1 MAVNTILI
9 DFSVEETKLQEEN
22 YRDNV
27 IKGVET
33 VLINHLKELQPLYST
48 KLTGNLA
55 SQASQVNIYQSI
67 RGALVTLR
75 IFNNGLVTVNIE
87 YYKSNEEEAII
98 SYDHTRDLEQCL
110 GGVLRAFRSK
120 ILPPVK
126 RGALLDVY
134 LTSSDER
141 LLEYDIDGVIFE
153 ERTPFQKVQ
162 IVHSKSLGNMLVLD
176 DLQNISE
183 SDLIYTETLMA
194 RGVENYKDK
203 EICILGGGDGAL
215 LYELLKEKPKHVVML
230 EIDEVV
236 MKACAKHMRSICG
249 DVLDTYKTE
258 NYEIILADCL
268 QTLDKFIAEGRKFDY
283 VFGDLT
289 DIPISTKEEN
299 TNSKI
304 WDFILKILEL

>member
-98 SYDHTRDLEQCL
+98 SYDNAKLIERDLIEL
-110 GGVLRAFRSK
+110 IGVRRSQAFVP
-120 ILPPVK
+120 IK
-126 RGALLDVY
+126 RCTFDRFFP
-134 LTSSDER
+134 SSDER